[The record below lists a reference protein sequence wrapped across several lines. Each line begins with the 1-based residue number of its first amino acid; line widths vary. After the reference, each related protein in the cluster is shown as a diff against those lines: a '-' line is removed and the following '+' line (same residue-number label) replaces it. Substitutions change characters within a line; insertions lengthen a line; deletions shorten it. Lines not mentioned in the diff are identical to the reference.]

1 MIRHGG
7 RSLRGRRLP
16 IFHQS
21 ASKEFRLNQVELDLP
36 VPRKYQDDILKN
48 LYWVESG
55 LTNIRFTPGNER
67 LLQYT
72 YQGPETPEVVG
83 IRLKDAAH
91 RLSRSL
97 SLFPS
102 KTVYESPARTV
113 PGCRVPY
120 EELVR
125 RGWVKPTSDGCHIY
139 TGRMSD
145 LYHALDIQFRILALQ
160 MGVEECKFPT
170 LISLVTL
177 ARSGYLEG
185 FPHNANFVCH
195 LPEQAEIVEK
205 FKADAKKTNG
215 LPEMSL
221 DAVFARPSHALSPT
235 VCYHYYNS
243 NENQR
248 LTGKIIGATA
258 LSPCYRC
265 EGKATVGLR
274 RLREFNM
281 REIMFI
287 GTPEEVLLRRQL
299 LLDIQQ
305 KMLDFC
311 QLQSIIQTASDPF
324 FIDTYD
330 KKRIFQ
336 LSFDL
341 KHEVQAYLPDDDVW
355 LAIGSVNYHQDHFG
369 KAFGITLPS
378 GETAH
383 SCCLGFGLDRW
394 CMAIFAQYG
403 LELQQWPEPL
413 QLLVISYS
421 DTKSQL
427 NRSANIP

>member
-1 MIRHGG
+1 M
-7 RSLRGRRLP
+7 
-16 IFHQS
+16 Q
-21 ASKEFRLNQVELDLP
+21 QVELDLP

-48 LYWVESG
+48 LYWVDSD
-55 LTNIRFTPGNER
+55 LTKIQFDPGNER
-67 LLQYT
+67 VLQYS
-72 YQGPETPEVVG
+72 YQGRETSEAIG
-83 IRLKDAAH
+83 ARLKDIAN

-102 KTVYESPARTV
+102 KTVYESPVRTV
-113 PGCRVPY
+113 PGCCNPY
-120 EELVR
+120 AELVR
-125 RGWVKPTSDGCHIY
+125 RGWVKPMSDGSHIY
-139 TGRMSD
+139 TGLMSD
-145 LYHALDIQFRILALQ
+145 LYHALDIQFRMVALQ

-170 LISLVTL
+170 LISLDTL

-205 FKADAKKTNG
+205 FKADAKQTNG
-215 LPEMSL
+215 LPAMSL
-221 DAVFARPSHALSPT
+221 DVAFARPSQALSPT
-235 VCYHYYNS
+235 VCYHYYKS
-243 NENQR
+243 NEKQV
-248 LTGKIIGATA
+248 LPGKIIGATA
-258 LSPCYRC
+258 LSPCYRY

-299 LLDIQQ
+299 LLDVQQ
-305 KMLDFC
+305 RMLDFC

-324 FIDTYD
+324 FVDTYD

-394 CMAIFAQYG
+394 CMAIFAQYD
-403 LELQQWPEPL
+403 LELQQWPEKL
-413 QLLVISYS
+413 RNLVFWYS
-421 DTKSQL
+421 DAKGRL
-427 NRSANIP
+427 NNEGKIL